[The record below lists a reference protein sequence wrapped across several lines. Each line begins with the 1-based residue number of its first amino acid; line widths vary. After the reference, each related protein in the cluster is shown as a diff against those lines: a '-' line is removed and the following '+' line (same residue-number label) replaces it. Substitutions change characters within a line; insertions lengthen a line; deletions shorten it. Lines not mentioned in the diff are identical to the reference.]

1 MRTTRFIAFYSHKG
15 GVGRSLALANTAF
28 ALAAQGRKVVVMD
41 MDLEAP
47 GQHMTD
53 LFRPAI
59 AHRGDMLGWPGKG
72 VLEMFQEWLDWPER
86 DETGRPVGYQLE
98 LAHYLRKCRTEVDTT
113 LREKGQPG
121 GELWLMPA
129 GDDSDQ
135 DAYADLIARFD
146 WNRFYE
152 QHGGAFLEWLQHTL
166 RLQGFDD
173 VLIDSRTGLSREFYV
188 TTLELAD
195 TVVVVSGFNWQ
206 NIRGTRNALESLR
219 GKVAQERYG
228 EKRFLLVGSPVP
240 PLPPDYIARRL
251 EEVRENW
258 KEFQDF
264 NITIPYDAEL
274 ALMEKIRVF
283 EECQHGWKTPYATAV
298 EKLVAML
305 NTNTNPLA
313 QAMRSKIEAKPDNPF
328 SLVRRDY
335 LAIKE
340 VVRYFVDPGEVILQD
355 MEEFTPLV
363 ITGAR
368 GTGKTMLA
376 SRFSLDA
383 WLVERELKG
392 LPADPAELKQIGLY
406 FRIDADFLHS
416 FNHSEEGGLR
426 ETFNKLFSLFF
437 DIVVI
442 RKALETLRQLGGI
455 AWWCDEQRLFRDL
468 VGQFGEKGE
477 VAADYDAF
485 LDFLEERL
493 TQIRLY
499 LNNPNRIEPPML
511 LPANALLKRLMEH
524 LRRQGRFG
532 GRYFAIL
539 IDEYE
544 NYADYQQRIVNTR
557 LKQSRVEDG
566 VTYRL
571 FMRSGGLRTR
581 ETLAPDQ
588 TIEEIHD
595 YRQYSLDES
604 LDFDTF
610 RRYAVKVANRHLESH
625 VWYAERGHT
634 DIEQLF
640 QELSAEDEARLL
652 SQGRRE
658 AVLEKWLRQHHTAV
672 ADPMLAWFAGEEN
685 PLRRAVA
692 VVLLNQ
698 GKPAHQVLAA
708 FQNNDTKA
716 RDWYHNYRRGALHW
730 LCRLYRQNKKYAGL
744 NQIVGL
750 SGNNIRVFLDFCQTI
765 VAEWLAGESRELPI
779 PYAIQDRAI
788 HRQAEI
794 LRQNL
799 YSAARS
805 PIEVNNLLDR
815 FGRLCE
821 QVHKSPRQSEPE
833 VNHFSVKGE
842 LANAEE
848 RKKLDDWLEHAWY
861 EGVLRQLRGNKQ
873 KSLQDLRT
881 EDWQLSPWFAPL
893 FNLST
898 RRKKKLEL
906 PAEDVNVLFSGNDD
920 AWNKVF
926 KRHQGRLEA
935 IGKISG
941 QTELQTELL

>member
-72 VLEMFQEWLDWPER
+72 ILEMFQEWLDWPER
-86 DETGRPVGYQLE
+86 DEVGRPVGYQLE
-98 LAHYLRKCRTEVDTT
+98 LAHYLRKCRTEVDAT
-113 LREKGQPG
+113 LREKGQPD

-135 DAYADLIARFD
+135 GAYADLIARFD
-146 WNRFYE
+146 WNRFYV

-251 EEVRENW
+251 DEIRENW

-298 EKLVAML
+298 EKLVTAL

-313 QAMRSKIEAKPDNPF
+313 QAMRSQVEAKPDNPF

-335 LAIKE
+335 LAIQE

-392 LPADPAELKQIGLY
+392 LPAAPEEVRQIGLY

-416 FNHSEEGGLR
+416 FNHSKEGDLR

-442 RKALETLRQLGGI
+442 RKALEALRHMGGI
-455 AWWCDEQRLFRDL
+455 AHWCDEKRLFRDL

-477 VAADYDAF
+477 AVADYDAF
-485 LDFLEERL
+485 IDFLEERL

-499 LNNPNRIEPPML
+499 LNNPKRIEPPML

-532 GRYFAIL
+532 RRYFAIL

-610 RRYAVKVANRHLESH
+610 RRYAVKVANRHLEEH
-625 VWYAERGHT
+625 AWYAERGHT

-640 QELSAEDEARLL
+640 QELSAEDEARLM

-658 AVLEKWLRQHHTAV
+658 AVLEKWLRQHHPAAAEQV
-672 ADPMLAWFAGEEN
+672 LAWFAGEDN

-698 GKPAHQVLAA
+698 GKPADQVLAA
-708 FQNNDTKA
+708 FRSNDAKS
-716 RDWYHNYRRGALHW
+716 RDWYHNYHRGALHW
-730 LCRLYRQNKKYAGL
+730 LCRLHHQDKKYAGL
-744 NQIVGL
+744 NQVVGL

-765 VAEWLAGESRELPI
+765 VAEWLAGESQELPI

-805 PIEVNNLLDR
+805 PTEVNNLLER

-821 QVHKSPRQSEPE
+821 LVHKSPRQSEPE

-848 RKKLDDWLEHAWY
+848 RKKLNDWLEHASY
-861 EGVLRQLRGNKQ
+861 EGVLRRLPGNKQ
-873 KSLQDLRT
+873 KSLQDLRS

-898 RRKKKLEL
+898 RRIKKLDL
-906 PAEDVNVLFSGNDD
+906 PAEDVKVLFSGNDD
-920 AWNKVF
+920 DWNKVF
-926 KRHQGRLEA
+926 KRHKKRLDA
-935 IGKISG
+935 CGQASG
-941 QTELQTELL
+941 QVELL